1 MAARLTFRLLGS
13 GFVILAVMGAS
24 GCAFGTRQAD
34 LAYPPK
40 EKDGGVVAT
49 AQAATTA
56 SPQGR
61 RVVLAVT
68 DERPN
73 KARIG
78 NVRNAFGMDTAN
90 VVTNDDVA
98 AWVAGALRHDL
109 AAGGYSVDTSG
120 AGAGEGT
127 VQLEARVIEVYCDVY
142 MTYDGDVTLDVTFT
156 APGRPPLEKYY
167 EGAGSVG
174 VNWAATAESY
184 AESLARAL
192 QDAISQVMKDLT
204 AYEGD

>member
-1 MAARLTFRLLGS
+1 MAACLRVRAFAVGWI
-13 GFVILAVMGAS
+13 ILAGIGAS
-24 GCAFGTRQAD
+24 GCAFGTRHAD

-40 EKDGGVVAT
+40 EEDAGVVGT
-49 AQAATTA
+49 AHAAPAA
-56 SPQGR
+56 SRQGM

-78 NVRNAFGMDTAN
+78 NVRNAFGMDTAD

-98 AWVAGALRHDL
+98 AWVAGAFRHDL
-109 AAGGYSVDTSG
+109 EALGYSVDTRASVPD
-120 AGAGEGT
+120 AGA
-127 VQLEARVIEVYCDVY
+127 VQLEAKVVEVYCDVY
-142 MTYDGDVTLDVTFT
+142 MTYDGDVTLDVTLSR
-156 APGRPPLEKYY
+156 PGRPPLEKHYK
-167 EGAGSVG
+167 GVGSVG

-192 QDAISQVMKDLT
+192 QDAISQVMRDLPG
-204 AYEGD
+204 YE